1 MQLEFHQ
8 LNLRYQGL
16 RVAEPGRL
24 ARLTASVALEGQRE
38 PVLVVADGS
47 GQWLLIDGYLRVKA
61 LQDIGRDVVE
71 AVAIEVGEIDA
82 LVLTWRLETSR
93 RRTALEDG
101 WLLRELVD
109 THALTQAELSARM
122 RRSKSWI
129 SERLAL
135 VRALPDPVQ
144 DAVRRGQLP
153 AHAAMKVLVPW
164 ARRSTEHCER
174 LVAALGG
181 ARLTDRQ
188 IQKLYTAW
196 RGADDETRQRIVDHP
211 LLWLKAEQAAA
222 SDAPPVASEL
232 LELAH
237 ELDGISG
244 LCRKIRSRLRT
255 GVFTRG
261 NASDR
266 ETASRSWKES
276 KLAFEALTKAIGPEV
291 ADA

>member
-38 PVLVVADGS
+38 PVLVVADGCD
-47 GQWLLIDGYLRVKA
+47 QWLLIDGYLRVTA

-71 AVAIEVGEIDA
+71 AISIEVGEIDA

-135 VRALPDPVQ
+135 VRALPDAVQ

-164 ARRSTEHCER
+164 ARRCSEHCER
-174 LVAALGG
+174 LVAALDG
-181 ARLTDRQ
+181 APLSDRQ
-188 IQKLYTAW
+188 IQKLYVAW

-211 LLWLKAEQAAA
+211 LLWLKAERAAA
-222 SDAPPVASEL
+222 GDEPPMASEL

-237 ELDGISG
+237 ELDAISG
-244 LCRKIRSRLRT
+244 LSRKIRKRLRT

-261 NASDR
+261 NSSGR
-266 ETASRSWKES
+266 ETVSRSWKES
-276 KLAFEALTKAIGPEV
+276 KLAFEGLTKAIGPEV

>member
-82 LVLTWRLETSR
+82 LVLTWRGSR
-93 RRTALEDG
+93 PPAVAALEDG

-135 VRALPDPVQ
+135 VRALPDAVQ

-164 ARRSTEHCER
+164 ARRSVEHCER

-181 ARLTDRQ
+181 APLTDRQ

-196 RGADDETRQRIVDHP
+196 RGADNQTRQRIVDHP
-211 LLWLKAEQAAA
+211 LLWLKAESAAA
-222 SDAPPVASEL
+222 SNEPPVASEL

-244 LCRKIRSRLRT
+244 LCRKIRRRLRT

-261 NASDR
+261 NSSDR
-266 ETASRSWKES
+266 ETASRSWQES
-276 KLAFEALTKAIGPEV
+276 KLAFEALTKAIRPEV